1 MKATQKIYIFLIV
14 VTLVMI
20 LIYAQ
25 SIIIPFILAVL
36 FLFLIRVIRNILSK
50 IKYIQRLPRWIL
62 TIVSSLILLTFLV
75 FTIEMISQ
83 NIQQLTKTIPVYET
97 NVNKITKSINQQF
110 NVDLSTMLND
120 FVKELNFGGILSKI
134 FSTLTGLFGDAFMV
148 LLYLIFLLLEEPILP
163 KKVKAMYPD
172 QKQYNRINGL
182 IKKID
187 RSVSNYIA
195 VKTLVSL
202 VTGFLSYFV
211 LLIIGVDA
219 PLFWAFLIFVLNYI
233 PSIGSLIATLF
244 PTIFAMLQFG
254 DITPAILVLVIVGV
268 IQLIMGNLVE
278 PRIMGTSLNISPLVV
293 FLTLALWGV
302 MWGITGM
309 LLSVPIT
316 VIIIIIM
323 SEFPETRP
331 FAILLSQR
339 GKINLQQKDEL

>member
-1 MKATQKIYIFLIV
+1 MEATKRIYIFLII
-14 VTLVMI
+14 VTLVMV

-25 SIIIPFILAVL
+25 GIIIPFILAIL
-36 FLFLIRVIRNILSK
+36 FLFLIRVIRSILSK
-50 IKYIQRLPRWIL
+50 IKYIDKLPKWSL
-62 TIVSSLILLTFLV
+62 TIISSVLLLTFLV
-75 FTIEMISQ
+75 FTVEMISQ
-83 NIQQLTKTIPVYET
+83 NIQQLSRTLPVYEA
-97 NVNKITKSINQQF
+97 NVNKITNSINQQF
-110 NVDLSTMLND
+110 NVDLSTMVSD
-120 FVKELNFGGILSKI
+120 FADELNFGGILSKI

-172 QKQYNRINGL
+172 QKNYNRVNGL

-187 RSVSNYIA
+187 KSVSNYLA

-202 VTGFLSYFV
+202 ITGMLSYFV

-219 PLFWAFLIFVLNYI
+219 PLFWSFLIFVLNFI

-244 PTIFAMLQFG
+244 PTVFAMLQFG
-254 DITPAILVLVIVGV
+254 EITPAILVLAIVGA

-302 MWGITGM
+302 MWGVTGM

-323 SEFPETRP
+323 SEFPDTRP
-331 FAILLSQR
+331 IAVLLSQH
-339 GKINLQQKDEL
+339 GKINKKEEEE